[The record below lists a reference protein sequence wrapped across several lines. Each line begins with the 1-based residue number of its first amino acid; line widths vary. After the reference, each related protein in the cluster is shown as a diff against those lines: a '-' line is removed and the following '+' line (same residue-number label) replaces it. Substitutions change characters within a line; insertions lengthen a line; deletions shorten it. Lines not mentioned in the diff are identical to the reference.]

1 MALRDLTGAVD
12 FTVLEATTGGD
23 DGVSEE
29 VLGLF
34 VEQAAMWSRLLRP
47 EIEGWRDAVH
57 TLKGTAGGV
66 GARQLAVLCAEAEA
80 ADPPMAPAALDRVQG
95 ALDAVLADIAAYRH
109 GLALR
114 GLRA

>member
-12 FTVLEATTGGD
+12 FNVLEATTGGD
-23 DGVSEE
+23 DAVSEE
-29 VLGLF
+29 VLDLF
-34 VEQAAMWSRLLRP
+34 VEQAALWSRLLRP

-66 GARQLAVLCAEAEA
+66 GARRLALLCAEAESA
-80 ADPPMAPAALDRVQG
+80 PSTMAPAALDRVQG
-95 ALDAVLADIAAYRH
+95 ALDEVLADIAAYRH

-114 GLRA
+114 GLRS